1 MPRRWQQQPHL
12 RSAVRDHGQGRERCR
27 SLRAV
32 GGGAAS
38 TQELVSARADH
49 DHSVHGGAVSP
60 PLLLV
65 LVLVPPYL
73 LAACTAAAAMHKS
86 THHGD
91 RRKTE
96 AARPEQRAVEH
107 KGQGVDGLRDNEHR
121 HHACGEGRKG
131 GGDALALKC
140 ATSERVGRGVT
151 RWH

>member
-65 LVLVPPYL
+65 LVLVPPTCL
-73 LAACTAAAAMHKS
+73 LHAQPLLLCTNPPTMETDAKRKPPDPNSAPSS
-86 THHGD
+86 T
-91 RRKTE
+91 K
-96 AARPEQRAVEH
+96 ARELMGCVTMSTGITPV
-107 KGQGVDGLRDNEHR
+107 G
-121 HHACGEGRKG
+121 KG
-131 GGDALALKC
+131 G
-140 ATSERVGRGVT
+140 RGGGM